1 MRSSKRMRPKEA
13 SEYTQLPV
21 ASLAK
26 MRMRG
31 DGPQFYKV
39 SRLVIYEKDDIDV
52 WLEAR
57 KRRSTKE

>member
-1 MRSSKRMRPKEA
+1 MRSSRMMRPKEV
-13 SEYTQLPV
+13 SEYTQLPI

-39 SRLVIYEKDDIDV
+39 SRLVIYDLDDIEV

-57 KRRSTKE
+57 KRRSTRD

>member
-1 MRSSKRMRPKEA
+1 MRSSKKMRPKEA

-31 DGPQFYKV
+31 DGPPYSKIA
-39 SRLVIYEKDDIDV
+39 RLVIYDLDDIDT
-52 WLEAR
+52 WLAAH
-57 KRRSTKE
+57 RRQSTTD